1 MIELNHTIV
10 WARDKAASAHF
21 LADLLGIPVGA
32 PTPPFLP
39 LQLGN
44 AVTLDYAETS
54 EEITSQ
60 HYAFLVDDATFDAAW
75 ARIRSSGVR
84 FWADPQHSTPGEIN
98 TWNGGRGLYFA
109 DPVGHNIE
117 LLTQA

>member
-10 WARDKAASAHF
+10 WAHDKAASAQF
-21 LADLLGIPVGA
+21 LADILGIAVGA

-44 AVTLDYAETS
+44 AVTLDYADS
-54 EEITSQ
+54 RAEIGTQ

-75 ARIRSSGVR
+75 TRLRNAGVT

-98 TWNGGRGLYFA
+98 NWNGGRGLYFA
-109 DPVGHNIE
+109 DPVGHNLE
-117 LLTQA
+117 LLTRA